1 VGIQIGGRT
10 WCKTGEGRGVGTY
23 NGVNP
28 KRKEAQMGREK
39 ERKAGGRVGIA

>member
-1 VGIQIGGRT
+1 LEAERGAMDS
-10 WCKTGEGRGVGTY
+10 EGRGVGTY